1 MKYKVFEET
10 KMETNREG
18 RIKIFFL
25 LNANRG
31 GGENIKAEIFN
42 LSYLTFTVS
51 CKIKGKSFRLFF
63 YYHHNLINSFFYQ
76 KENYFSISFTFL
88 SSYLYTTAFVQ
99 ECLIVLKRSHC
110 IKKRNKE
117 RKKLDDVTENTR
129 LFVGEGSQRFIHFCV
144 KGIFLTLIIKKQLIK
159 CLCFLFFF
167 KLLNKISFQLPFSCL
182 DETILEKY
190 KFCSQ
195 LEISKAYFSKYKN
208 VIYNDVILEGGK
220 DH

>member
-88 SSYLYTTAFVQ
+88 SSYLYTTAFV
-99 ECLIVLKRSHC
+99 
-110 IKKRNKE
+110 
-117 RKKLDDVTENTR
+117 
-129 LFVGEGSQRFIHFCV
+129 
-144 KGIFLTLIIKKQLIK
+144 
-159 CLCFLFFF
+159 
-167 KLLNKISFQLPFSCL
+167 
-182 DETILEKY
+182 
-190 KFCSQ
+190 
-195 LEISKAYFSKYKN
+195 
-208 VIYNDVILEGGK
+208 
-220 DH
+220 